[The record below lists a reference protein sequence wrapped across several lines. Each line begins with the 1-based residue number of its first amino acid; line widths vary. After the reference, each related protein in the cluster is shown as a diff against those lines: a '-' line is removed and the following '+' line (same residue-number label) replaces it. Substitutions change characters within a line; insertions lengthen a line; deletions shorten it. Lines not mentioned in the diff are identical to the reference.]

1 MHPHR
6 MSIFLSFRSLFR
18 SNSQTDN
25 TTANYRAVDSLIEQG
40 MNPAQLEWYALNGF
54 PNVQKQRVSSPETI
68 VESKG
73 ETSLDALPLAS

>member
-40 MNPAQLEWYALNGF
+40 MNPAQLEWHALNGF
-54 PNVQKQRVSSPETI
+54 PKVQEQRVSSPETI
-68 VESKG
+68 AKSKS
-73 ETSLDALPLAS
+73 ETNLDALPLAS